1 MKKILLVISL
11 LLLEIVRGQDFLSQ
25 KIVELDKAYNNKELQ
40 ALANDFERIAL
51 AEKNNS
57 LAQYYTAYTYVRIAD
72 QAKENLI
79 DSYCDKA
86 EEYLKKAISLG
97 FDSSETNALYAY
109 LYSAKVKVSPMFRGS
124 KMGKISKEY
133 GQKAIKENPANPRPY
148 LIRAIGVYYTPKVF
162 GGGKEKAL
170 PILEEASEKFKNFV
184 PKTPQYPHWGQG
196 MLNYLLEEAKK

>member
-11 LLLEIVRGQDFLSQ
+11 LLLQIVRGQDFLSQ

-97 FDSSETNALYAY
+97 FDSSEINALYAY

-133 GQKAIKENPANPRPY
+133 GQKAIKENLANPRPY

-162 GGGKEKAL
+162 GG
-170 PILEEASEKFKNFV
+170 
-184 PKTPQYPHWGQG
+184 
-196 MLNYLLEEAKK
+196 